1 MDDDE
6 SSESSSD
13 STDEELFQIRQS
25 ISDSSLHSE
34 GETESKINL
43 LAPSSSTTTL
53 VDRYMGKVEEI
64 VEEFENQEV
73 NDIQYLTRDDLRK
86 RLQELVNKSI
96 KNFNNDDDDEVIM
109 KMWFQV
115 SYNEYS
121 CRGSLIHSFPCQATK
136 QRNFRCVTVTDSTL
150 NLNKANLTFIIFP
163 NFLNIFS
170 KKFSVVSVKTN

>member
-6 SSESSSD
+6 SSESSSV

-34 GETESKINL
+34 CENLSKINL

-53 VDRYMGKVEEI
+53 IDRYMGQVDEI
-64 VEEFENQEV
+64 VEEFENQKA
-73 NDIQYLTRDDLRK
+73 NDIQYLTRDELRK

-96 KNFNNDDDDEVIM
+96 RNFNNDDEVT
-109 KMWFQV
+109 MWFQV
-115 SYNEYS
+115 SFIEYS
-121 CRGSLIHSFPCQATK
+121 CRGSLLHSFLCQATK

-150 NLNKANLTFIIFP
+150 NVNEKN
-163 NFLNIFS
+163 
-170 KKFSVVSVKTN
+170 